1 MPVVRL
7 APCRPACAV
16 RGDAGA
22 ADAVAAARL
31 PAHSRGRRA
40 IASGTGRRRRSSDTR
55 DDRRLRRDPALHP
68 RHDPRR
74 VAGRPLTAAGQAGG
88 RDGPCRLMRGLRDA
102 ACRPLGARRCDTR
115 HGHAAA
121 PDRLHPDPWAR
132 RAAPSE
138 SVASP
143 RGRRRVCARRGQPA
157 SGDGLHRPR
166 SRGRPRRIGADDP
179 ATCVRRRKRRA
190 VQRGCRAI
198 AAEQRGC
205 SRPWSR
211 GYGRR
216 SVCGRSRRRVRRRG
230 RRGGVIW
237 SGTRGRECARVRRR
251 APRPTSGIG
260 CADRRRDHEGS
271 GRWTRRQP
279 WTGRDGAGRR
289 CRWVPVTDRDLARGE
304 RTAGRLDGV
313 RRRRTGPVPLA
324 LECPPAH
331 RRLTRRRLRPDPR
344 GYTWNVPT
352 ERLMLLDGNGL
363 IYRGYFALPP
373 LTTSKGELVNAVF
386 GFCSIVLRGIADI
399 RPDYVAVAFDL
410 QGPTFRHEQYADYK
424 ATRQRMPDDLRD
436 QFPKV
441 REVVKALRIPVYELT
456 GYEAD
461 DVIGT
466 ITVDAERRDLET
478 TIVTGD
484 LDMLQLVTD
493 RTRLMTTRSGVEN
506 TILYDP
512 ARIAERFE
520 LVPGQMIDYKAL
532 KGDPTDNIPGVPGV
546 GEKTAAKLIREYG
559 TLEAL
564 YERVD
569 EVKPDKLRD
578 KLIEHREAVFMGKDL
593 STIVRDLP
601 VEFDLEAARLGD
613 YDRETVI
620 RLFREYEFRSL
631 IERLPAMTG
640 ESAGDAAEVLRGV
653 ATDGSVPAARVAG
666 TARPSGWGAPRPNRP
681 VNDGGGL
688 QLSLDFDAVSAQA
701 VSGERPT
708 PPGADDTD
716 HRSTTDAAE
725 PGELP
730 TALAAAIDDPMRIE
744 VHDGDGIGAL
754 EPWLA
759 GQTAVGVALLLDD
772 PRPRRGDPIAFA
784 LAGSDGRTVAVSGAE
799 DSGAL
804 QRLLDRLRIPVVGH
818 EVKPLL
824 VRRIADD
831 PAADATPVA
840 FDTQIAAY
848 ILNAALR
855 SQTIADIVAEQLDL
869 ILPDAA
875 TLDGPARAGL
885 EALSALAVRDP
896 LERRLVEGGL
906 DRLFREIELPLI
918 PVLARMEATG
928 VAVDRDA
935 LALLATE
942 FGAEISRL
950 EAEIYADVG
959 HEFNLGSPKQLEQVL
974 FFELNL
980 PKGKRTK
987 TGYSTDASVLE
998 DLRAAHPMIDK
1009 LLEWRIYTKL
1019 RSTYVDAL
1027 PTLIASDGRLHTT
1040 FHQAVAATGR
1050 LSSSDPNLQNI
1061 PIRTPLGRRIRRAFV
1076 AGSPDLTLVAADYSQ
1091 IELRI
1096 LAHVSGDEH
1105 LRDAFA
1111 RNADLHRETAAL
1123 VLHKD
1128 PAEVTLGE
1136 RSMAKMVNFGIA
1148 YGLSDFGLSERANIP
1163 RAEAQAFINTYFAT
1177 YSGISYYMLAIKEQ
1191 ARDQGYVTTLLGRK
1205 RHIPELAARNPTLR
1219 SAGERMAINMPIQGT
1234 AADIVKIAMI
1244 RLDERLAAG
1253 RFRARPLLQVHDE
1266 LLLEVPRDEVD
1277 RLVPI
1282 LRETME
1288 AALPLDV
1295 PLTVDIKVGDD
1306 WESMTPLTRAD
1317 AIAAEADEAPDEAP
1331 LAPTLG

>member
-1 MPVVRL
+1 
-7 APCRPACAV
+7 
-16 RGDAGA
+16 
-22 ADAVAAARL
+22 
-31 PAHSRGRRA
+31 
-40 IASGTGRRRRSSDTR
+40 
-55 DDRRLRRDPALHP
+55 
-68 RHDPRR
+68 
-74 VAGRPLTAAGQAGG
+74 
-88 RDGPCRLMRGLRDA
+88 
-102 ACRPLGARRCDTR
+102 
-115 HGHAAA
+115 
-121 PDRLHPDPWAR
+121 
-132 RAAPSE
+132 
-138 SVASP
+138 
-143 RGRRRVCARRGQPA
+143 
-157 SGDGLHRPR
+157 
-166 SRGRPRRIGADDP
+166 
-179 ATCVRRRKRRA
+179 
-190 VQRGCRAI
+190 
-198 AAEQRGC
+198 
-205 SRPWSR
+205 
-211 GYGRR
+211 
-216 SVCGRSRRRVRRRG
+216 
-230 RRGGVIW
+230 
-237 SGTRGRECARVRRR
+237 
-251 APRPTSGIG
+251 
-260 CADRRRDHEGS
+260 
-271 GRWTRRQP
+271 
-279 WTGRDGAGRR
+279 
-289 CRWVPVTDRDLARGE
+289 
-304 RTAGRLDGV
+304 
-313 RRRRTGPVPLA
+313 
-324 LECPPAH
+324 
-331 RRLTRRRLRPDPR
+331 
-344 GYTWNVPT
+344 
-352 ERLMLLDGNGL
+352 MLLDGNGL

-410 QGPTFRHEQYADYK
+410 QGPTFRHEQYAEYK

-441 REVVKALRIPVYELT
+441 REVVKALRIPVYELA

-466 ITVDAERRDLET
+466 ITVDAERRGLDT

-493 RTRLMTTRSGVEN
+493 HTRLMTTRSGVEN

-512 ARIAERFE
+512 DRIRERFD

-546 GEKTAAKLIREYG
+546 GEKTAAKLIREFG

-564 YERVD
+564 YERID

-578 KLIEHREAVFMGKDL
+578 KLVEHRDQVFMGKDL

-601 VEFDLEAARLGD
+601 VAFDLEASRLGD

-640 ESAGDAAEVLRGV
+640 ETAGDAAETLRGV

-666 TARPSGWGAPRPNRP
+666 SARPSGWGSARPTRP
-681 VNDGGGL
+681 PAEGGGL
-688 QLSLDFDAVSAQA
+688 QLSLDFDAVSRPAPA
-701 VSGERPT
+701 ADDAGE
-708 PPGADDTD
+708 GADGTTD
-716 HRSTTDAAE
+716 HHPPAAAAVE
-725 PGELP
+725 PGDLP
-730 TALAAAIDDPMRIE
+730 AALAAAIADPSRIE
-744 VHDGDGIGAL
+744 IHAGDRIAAL

-759 GQTAVGVALLLDD
+759 AQAAVGVGLLLDD
-772 PRPRRGDPIAFA
+772 PRPRKGTPLALA
-784 LAGSDGRTVAVSGAE
+784 LAGTDGRVVAVEGA
-799 DSGAL
+799 DDAATL
-804 QRLLDRLRIPVVGH
+804 RRLVDRLGIPVVGH

-824 VRRIADD
+824 VARIADD
-831 PAADATPVA
+831 ADAPPTPVA

-848 ILNAALR
+848 VLNASLR
-855 SQTIADIVAEQLDL
+855 SQTIADVVAEQLDL
-869 ILPDAA
+869 ILPPVVE
-875 TLDGPARAGL
+875 LDSASRAGL
-885 EALSALAVRDP
+885 EALSALAVREP
-896 LERRLVEGGL
+896 LERRLVEDGL
-906 DRLFREIELPLI
+906 DRLYAEIELPLI
-918 PVLARMEATG
+918 AVLARMEATG
-928 VAVDRDA
+928 VALDLDA
-935 LALLATE
+935 LQVLATE
-942 FGAEISRL
+942 FAAEISRL
-950 EAEIYADVG
+950 ETEIYADVG
-959 HEFNLGSPKQLEQVL
+959 HEFNLGSPKQLEQIL

-998 DLRAAHPMIDK
+998 DLRPAHPMIDK

-1027 PTLIASDGRLHTT
+1027 PTLMAADGRLHTT

-1076 AGSPDLTLVAADYSQ
+1076 AGASDLTLVAADYSQ

-1105 LRDAFA
+1105 LRSAFA
-1111 RNADLHRETAAL
+1111 RGADLHRETAAL
-1123 VLHKD
+1123 VLHKA

-1191 ARDQGYVTTLLGRK
+1191 ARTQGYVTTLLGRK
-1205 RHIPELAARNPTLR
+1205 RQIPELAARNPTLR
-1219 SAGERMAINMPIQGT
+1219 AAGERMAINMPIQGT

-1244 RLDERLAAG
+1244 RLDERLRAG
-1253 RFRARPLLQVHDE
+1253 GFRARPLLQVHDE

-1277 RLVPI
+1277 RLVPL

-1288 AALPLDV
+1288 GALPLDV
-1295 PLTVDIKVGDD
+1295 PLTVDVKIGDD

-1317 AIAAEADEAPDEAP
+1317 AIAAEADEVPDLEAP
-1331 LAPTLG
+1331 VAPIPG

>member
-1 MPVVRL
+1 MP
-7 APCRPACAV
+7 
-16 RGDAGA
+16 
-22 ADAVAAARL
+22 
-31 PAHSRGRRA
+31 
-40 IASGTGRRRRSSDTR
+40 
-55 DDRRLRRDPALHP
+55 
-68 RHDPRR
+68 
-74 VAGRPLTAAGQAGG
+74 
-88 RDGPCRLMRGLRDA
+88 
-102 ACRPLGARRCDTR
+102 
-115 HGHAAA
+115 
-121 PDRLHPDPWAR
+121 
-132 RAAPSE
+132 
-138 SVASP
+138 
-143 RGRRRVCARRGQPA
+143 
-157 SGDGLHRPR
+157 
-166 SRGRPRRIGADDP
+166 
-179 ATCVRRRKRRA
+179 
-190 VQRGCRAI
+190 
-198 AAEQRGC
+198 
-205 SRPWSR
+205 
-211 GYGRR
+211 
-216 SVCGRSRRRVRRRG
+216 
-230 RRGGVIW
+230 
-237 SGTRGRECARVRRR
+237 
-251 APRPTSGIG
+251 
-260 CADRRRDHEGS
+260 
-271 GRWTRRQP
+271 
-279 WTGRDGAGRR
+279 
-289 CRWVPVTDRDLARGE
+289 
-304 RTAGRLDGV
+304 
-313 RRRRTGPVPLA
+313 
-324 LECPPAH
+324 
-331 RRLTRRRLRPDPR
+331 
-344 GYTWNVPT
+344 N

-386 GFCSIVLRGIADI
+386 GFCSIVLRGIQDLK
-399 RPDYVAVAFDL
+399 PDYVAVAFDL
-410 QGPTFRHEQYADYK
+410 QGPTFRHEQYAEYK

-441 REVVKALRIPVYELT
+441 REVVKALRIPVYELP

-466 ITVDAERRDLET
+466 IVVDAEQRGLDT

-493 RTRLMTTRSGVEN
+493 QTRLMTTRSGVEN

-512 ARIAERFE
+512 AKIRERYD

-546 GEKTAAKLIREYG
+546 GEKTAAKLIREFG

-564 YERVD
+564 YERID

-578 KLIEHREAVFMGKDL
+578 KLIENRDAVFMGKDL
-593 STIVRDLP
+593 TTIVRDLP
-601 VEFDLEAARLGD
+601 VDFDLEAARLGD

-620 RLFREYEFRSL
+620 RLFREYEFRTL

-640 ESAGDAAEVLRGV
+640 ESAGDAAQALRGV

-666 TARPSGWGAPRPNRP
+666 AARPSGWGSARP
-681 VNDGGGL
+681 VRPPTEGGGL
-688 QLSLDFDAVSAQA
+688 QLSLDFDAVGRAAPGATEAASSDGSGDGTEAAVADHA
-701 VSGERPT
+701 VST
-708 PPGADDTD
+708 AAKGAPAVQAPED
-716 HRSTTDAAE
+716 
-725 PGELP
+725 LP
-730 TALAAAIDDPMRIE
+730 SALAAAISDPSRIE
-744 VHDGDGIGAL
+744 VHAGDRIAAL

-759 GQTAVGVALLLDD
+759 AQPAVGIGLLLDD
-772 PRPRRGDPIAFA
+772 PRPRRGSPLA
-784 LAGSDGRTVAVSGAE
+784 LAIAGADGRTVAVEGPDDA
-799 DSGAL
+799 ATL
-804 QRLLDRLRIPVVGH
+804 RRLLDRLAIPVVGH

-824 VRRIADD
+824 VARIGDD
-831 PAADATPVA
+831 PDADPTPVA

-848 ILNAALR
+848 VLNASLR
-855 SQTIADIVAEQLDL
+855 SQTIADVVAEQLDL
-869 ILPDAA
+869 ILPPVAE
-875 TLDGPARAGL
+875 LDPASRAGL
-885 EALSALAVRDP
+885 EALSALAVREP
-896 LERRLVEGGL
+896 LERRLVDDGL
-906 DRLFREIELPLI
+906 DRLYREIELPLI

-928 VAVDRDA
+928 VALDLEA
-935 LALLATE
+935 LQVLATE
-942 FGAEISRL
+942 FAIEISRL
-950 EAEIYADVG
+950 ETEIYADVG
-959 HEFNLGSPKQLEQVL
+959 HEFNLGSPKQLEQIL

-998 DLRAAHPMIDK
+998 DLRPAHPMIDK

-1027 PTLIASDGRLHTT
+1027 PTLMASDGRLHTT

-1076 AGSPDLTLVAADYSQ
+1076 AGGEDLTLVAADYSQ

-1128 PAEVTLGE
+1128 PSEVTLGE

-1191 ARDQGYVTTLLGRK
+1191 ARTQGFVTTLLGRK
-1205 RHIPELAARNPTLR
+1205 RQIPELAARNPTLR
-1219 SAGERMAINMPIQGT
+1219 AAGERMAINMPIQGT

-1244 RLDERLAAG
+1244 RLDERLRAG
-1253 RFRARPLLQVHDE
+1253 GFRARPLLQVHDE

-1288 AALPLDV
+1288 GALPLDV
-1295 PLTVDIKVGDD
+1295 PLTVDVKIGDD

-1331 LAPTLG
+1331 VAPALG